1 LIFEKKVF
9 IIKKFND
16 LLDRLAMK
24 ITSAVGSMWCAIVFT
39 IIALTSLPSVI
50 VQSVQTLNISPF
62 IQWLAQTFLQ
72 LVLLAIILKGQNLSS
87 DKQEQLIEQINS
99 NTAKTEAAA
108 ERIEHIVDIIEQNE
122 KKRK

>member
-1 LIFEKKVF
+1 M
-9 IIKKFND
+9 KKFND

-50 VQSVQTLNISPF
+50 VQSVQMLNISPF

-87 DKQEQLIEQINS
+87 DKQEQLIERINN

-122 KKRK
+122 EKRK

>member
-1 LIFEKKVF
+1 M
-9 IIKKFND
+9 KKFND

-87 DKQEQLIEQINS
+87 DKQEQLIEQINN